1 MRNRWEFNFNYSFP
15 VNVWGIYFF
24 LEMPEMYIVYS
35 SNAFCIITSK
45 CIVQEMLVDVLNN
58 MQACMYIYVS
68 VSYNVFVHYILLFG
82 RNIYSA
88 FSLIIESFFVLW
100 SAIYIKHFLTSRF
113 FHFVLYYCYFRGM
126 VTILV
131 KIYSLLLNVYN
142 ASVTHFWWLTQILVS
157 VFERYRIHKSLLC
170 KHISGHVFV

>member
-15 VNVWGIYFF
+15 VNVWGIYIF

-45 CIVQEMLVDVLNN
+45 CIVQEMLVHVPVDVLNN

-68 VSYNVFVHYILLFG
+68 LSYNAFVHYILLFK

-88 FSLIIESFFVLW
+88 LSLIIESFFVLW

-131 KIYSLLLNVYN
+131 KIYSFLLDVYS
-142 ASVTHFWWLTQILVS
+142 ASVKHF
-157 VFERYRIHKSLLC
+157 
-170 KHISGHVFV
+170 